1 MHGEKRRLLLDGD
14 VISDPAEFTLE
25 ANPSV
30 VIGARVNRVE
40 RGATLGIG
48 VVVVILKQMSKMII
62 SFTKRGLTLK
72 SPAP

>member
-25 ANPSV
+25 AYPSV
-30 VIGARVNRVE
+30 VIGTRVNRVE

-48 VVVVILKQMSKMII
+48 VVVVILKQMSKMMI
-62 SFTKRGLTLK
+62 SFHLSRRED
-72 SPAP
+72 SR